1 MWFLIG
7 SRAIQEITQDFYRD
21 LSKSDLDLYCSQDDF
36 NQLITQ
42 CKTLEKC
49 FPLKKNKYRIKIKN
63 YPVIELKIYNEQ
75 SVYDWLSKK
84 EQKELLSESIY
95 QLDKFSVNIPNLNC
109 LKLIKQ
115 SHLYWPIHW
124 LKNIEDFTWLKEKTK
139 NSIITEK
146 EKKFF
151 IMIKNEMKELHG
163 KIPTG
168 KLTDLT
174 SLSEENI
181 TQELLNEKYEKKIV
195 YFIHEKLSLRNKIK
209 IIQSWNDFKYLLKN
223 EATVRIKNK
232 Y

>member
-1 MWFLIG
+1 MWLLIG

-36 NQLITQ
+36 NQLIVQ

-75 SVYDWLSKK
+75 SVYNWISKK
-84 EQKELLSESIY
+84 EQKELLSENIY

-139 NSIITEK
+139 NSILTEK

-163 KIPTG
+163 KIPAG

-174 SLSEENI
+174 SLSEKNI

-209 IIQSWNDFKYLLKN
+209 IIQNWNDFNYLLKN
-223 EATVRIKNK
+223 EVTIKTKNK